1 MISGMRDNVLALACL
16 RLGLPAVHGRGFDL
30 LPYDVLSGFDASLVR
45 HLDRAELSR
54 AFQVTTL
61 RLAQEITYVD
71 LDLAR
76 RLESVLKEISQE
88 PSDREGEAA
97 CAT

>member
-30 LPYDVLSGFDASLVR
+30 LPDAVLSGFDASLVR
-45 HLDRAELSR
+45 HLDRAELLR
-54 AFQVTTL
+54 AFQMTTL
-61 RLAQEITYVD
+61 KLAQEITRVD
-71 LDLAR
+71 RDLAR
-76 RLESVLKEISQE
+76 RLESVLKEISQV